1 MPPVNEIE
9 SAQEYFNYLYTNYLS
24 KIPLN
29 RATEILWSSP
39 IEILAWAIALI
50 ALFGLFSNMPQ
61 AAHRKHGELYEPMS
75 FAGSIIERNGPVTAF
90 TWIGIASL
98 FISAFYLAIK
108 YMFVGY
114 LY

>member
-9 SAQEYFNYLYTNYLS
+9 SAQEYFNYLYTTYFNA
-24 KIPLN
+24 IPLN
-29 RATEILWSSP
+29 RATEILWKSP
-39 IEILAWAIALI
+39 IEIYSWAISLI
-50 ALFGLFSNMPQ
+50 ILFGLFAYMYQ

-75 FAGSIIERNGPVTAF
+75 FAGSILERNGKVTAF
-90 TWIGIASL
+90 TWVGILSL
-98 FISAFYLAIK
+98 FIAAFYLAIK